1 MQGAWLSLECRP
13 DVTISM
19 MTTHVCRRAGGRA
32 GAQGAQA
39 SGPVQVPRARVEL
52 GGPGGPAMVIE
63 LG

>member
-1 MQGAWLSLECRP
+1 M
-13 DVTISM
+13 TISM

-39 SGPVQVPRARVEL
+39 SGPVQVPKARVEL